1 MEVEDDVDEEDV
13 DEEDEDDGDA
23 TDEGGGAIAIE
34 LKEELEEELVEALL
48 RDLFLDTTTAVW
60 LSSSS
65 LFSSSSEAKLTT

>member
-1 MEVEDDVDEEDV
+1 MEVEDEVDEEDV
-13 DEEDEDDGDA
+13 EDVDEDDGDA
-23 TDEGGGAIAIE
+23 ADMGGGAIAIE
-34 LKEELEEELVEALL
+34 LEEELEEEEEALF